1 MQRPQPLP
9 GPVDPRPD
17 RADGA
22 PAHLGGLGVL
32 EAHHH
37 GEHERAPLV
46 RVQTVEE
53 IEHGDLLVGARRVV
67 RARCP
72 ERVEASPSDA
82 TAHVVRADVPGD
94 PEQPGPERGVTPVP
108 VERVDRPQVGVL
120 GEVLG
125 LAGGPQVGAEPQ
137 DVGLGRPDEGGER
150 PIVTEAGG
158 GGEFGQ
164 VAIVHRA
171 PNLSARPGGPAA
183 HESADAR
190 NSGAGSHDRGG
201 MDRPLA
207 PPRDLAARVT
217 AAAARRDRDAVRGAL
232 RIGLVLV
239 AVAELVIAVPGLILG
254 HGLGHPDPDHIVRHA
269 SAFAIAYAIGLLF
282 IAHRPARARAFV
294 PLTIALAVAVVVG
307 TAGDVI
313 ADGVE
318 AAYEFQHLL
327 ELAGMALVW
336 ILASRPLWARPTAM
350 SPATG
355 AGTAGDDGTPKASV
369 LRLPERTEAPHGV
382 RRSG

>member
-1 MQRPQPLP
+1 
-9 GPVDPRPD
+9 
-17 RADGA
+17 
-22 PAHLGGLGVL
+22 
-32 EAHHH
+32 
-37 GEHERAPLV
+37 
-46 RVQTVEE
+46 
-53 IEHGDLLVGARRVV
+53 
-67 RARCP
+67 
-72 ERVEASPSDA
+72 
-82 TAHVVRADVPGD
+82 
-94 PEQPGPERGVTPVP
+94 
-108 VERVDRPQVGVL
+108 
-120 GEVLG
+120 
-125 LAGGPQVGAEPQ
+125 
-137 DVGLGRPDEGGER
+137 
-150 PIVTEAGG
+150 
-158 GGEFGQ
+158 
-164 VAIVHRA
+164 
-171 PNLSARPGGPAA
+171 
-183 HESADAR
+183 
-190 NSGAGSHDRGG
+190 

-307 TAGDVI
+307 TVGDVI

-355 AGTAGDDGTPKASV
+355 PGTAGDDGTPKASV